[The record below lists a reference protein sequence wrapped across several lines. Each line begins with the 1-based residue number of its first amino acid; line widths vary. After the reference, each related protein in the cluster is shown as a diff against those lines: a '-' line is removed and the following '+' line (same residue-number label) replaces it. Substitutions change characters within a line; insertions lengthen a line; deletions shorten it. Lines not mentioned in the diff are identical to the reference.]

1 MITYDDNSLI
11 GTKKSLVMIT
21 GASGGL
27 GKAFA
32 VECASRGWD
41 LYLTDLDPKPLQ
53 MLANSMQNTY
63 NVQVYTHTCDLTSV
77 SARAEL
83 FESLEAE
90 GLFFWVLVNVAGLDY
105 EGLFHEQS
113 AQQIQTILRLNI
125 EGTLGMI
132 HGLMG
137 FRDPLKRFHIV
148 NVASLAGFF
157 PMPVKA
163 TYAASKR
170 FLLDFSMALGAE
182 LKDAG
187 VTVTALCPAGLPTTD
202 KCIESIQ
209 SQGVMGLLTTEN
221 VSTVA
226 NQTLNAALKGK
237 AVFIPGRLNRI
248 LRIVGLFLPRITL
261 ANLIGVRW
269 RRTRQRVAAQT
280 L

>member
-1 MITYDDNSLI
+1 
-11 GTKKSLVMIT
+11 
-21 GASGGL
+21 
-27 GKAFA
+27 
-32 VECASRGWD
+32 
-41 LYLTDLDPKPLQ
+41 
-53 MLANSMQNTY
+53 
-63 NVQVYTHTCDLTSV
+63 
-77 SARAEL
+77 
-83 FESLEAE
+83 
-90 GLFFWVLVNVAGLDY
+90 
-105 EGLFHEQS
+105 
-113 AQQIQTILRLNI
+113 
-125 EGTLGMI
+125 
-132 HGLMG
+132 MG
-137 FRDPLKRFHIV
+137 FRDPMKRFHII

-182 LKDAG
+182 LKEAG
-187 VTVTALCPAGLPTTD
+187 VIVTALCPAGLPTTD

-209 SQGVMGLLTTEN
+209 SQGVMGFLTTEN

-248 LRIVGLFLPRITL
+248 MRIAGLFLPRITL

>member
-1 MITYDDNSLI
+1 MITYEDNSLI
-11 GTKKSLVMIT
+11 GTKNSLMMIT

-41 LYLTDLDPKPLQ
+41 LYLTDLHAEPLQ
-53 MLANSMQNTY
+53 TLANSLQHTY
-63 NVQVYTHTCDLTSV
+63 GVRVYTQTCDLTRAA
-77 SARAEL
+77 ARTGL
-83 FESLEAE
+83 FELVEAE
-90 GLFFWVLVNVAGLDY
+90 GHIFRGLINVAGLDY

-132 HGLMG
+132 HGMMG
-137 FRDPLKRFHIV
+137 FRDPLKRFHII

-182 LKDAG
+182 LKEAG

-237 AVFIPGRLNRI
+237 AMYIPGRLNRL
-248 LRIVGLFLPRITL
+248 LRVASMFLPRVVLTS
-261 ANLIGVRW
+261 LIGKRW
-269 RRTRQRVAAQT
+269 RATRQRVAAQT
-280 L
+280 

>member
-1 MITYDDNSLI
+1 MITYEDNSLI
-11 GTKKSLVMIT
+11 GTKNSLMMIT

-41 LYLTDLDPKPLQ
+41 LYLTDLHAEPLHT
-53 MLANSMQNTY
+53 LANSLQHTY
-63 NVQVYTHTCDLTSV
+63 GVRVYTQTCDLTRAA
-77 SARAEL
+77 ARTEL
-83 FESLEAE
+83 FELVEAE
-90 GLFFWVLVNVAGLDY
+90 GHIFRGLINVAGLDY

-113 AQQIQTILRLNI
+113 ARQIQTILRLNI

-132 HGLMG
+132 HGMLG
-137 FRDPLKRFHIV
+137 FRDPLKRFHII

-182 LKDAG
+182 LKEAG

-202 KCIESIQ
+202 KCVESIH

-237 AVFIPGRLNRI
+237 VIYIPGRLNRL
-248 LRIVGLFLPRITL
+248 LRVASTLLPRVVLTS
-261 ANLIGVRW
+261 LIGKRW
-269 RRTRQRVAAQT
+269 RATRQRVAAQT
-280 L
+280 